1 MLLILIKR
9 LKMKRKPLPRFLR
22 GIVLRLYNY
31 TCAHC
36 SKTKHLQINHKDLNP
51 NNNSIDN
58 LEPLC
63 LLCHMVEHPIN
74 FQEMLLW
81 NMEKYGVNVLGEL

>member
-1 MLLILIKR
+1 
-9 LKMKRKPLPRFLR
+9 MKRKPLPKYLR
-22 GIVLRLYNY
+22 QIVLQLYQY
-31 TCAHC
+31 TCARC
-36 SKTKHLQINHKDLNP
+36 PMRRHLQINHKDHNP

-63 LLCHMVEHPIN
+63 LLCHMCNHPAN

-81 NMEKYGVNVLGEL
+81 NVEKYGVGMLNEL